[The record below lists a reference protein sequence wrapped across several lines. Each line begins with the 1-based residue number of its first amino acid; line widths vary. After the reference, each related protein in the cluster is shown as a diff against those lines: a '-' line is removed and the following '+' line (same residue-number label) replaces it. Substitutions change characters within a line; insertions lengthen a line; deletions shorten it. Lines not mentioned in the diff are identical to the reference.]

1 MFRVSAVGVALLT
14 ALVLLPATASAK
26 VLNAEAVLPPG
37 QSGFVSLTG
46 LTSGSGSPHLYD
58 QQPLFVDF
66 KRKPFGMNLAAGP
79 TESPK
84 AGVTIVRDAY
94 GVPSITGATELDA
107 WYGAGYALAQDR
119 MFQLEAFRHATQGR
133 LAELTGKG
141 ALDDDLVSRRDYY
154 TPAELQAMF
163 DRFPLPLRTRT
174 LAYRDGINAWI
185 RHLQLTPTDLPAEYL
200 ATGTALTPWT
210 VQDTLSVGVFL
221 ARTVPSGDG
230 QELRNLRAVQA
241 SGPTV
246 LDRLLPRSTPHQL
259 STIPRSEGL
268 FPQGHRLSAKKA
280 AAARRRSLRFAQ
292 TLPGAT
298 DGMARA
304 ADTKAQLRAGRIGR
318 VGGSSMFAV
327 RESGGRALLF
337 NGPQL
342 GFSAPE
348 LFAELEIHAPGYNVR
363 GVTAAG
369 IPVVGIGH
377 NDDVAWGLTS
387 GLSDEDDLYAEQ
399 LKPGDPESYRYK
411 GAWRKMDCRDEVFRY
426 KTPLSDT
433 LLKGKLPETGKV
445 TRRICRTIHG
455 PVQSRLRDVAYARK
469 YAIWKRD
476 LETLVGI
483 DALNRA
489 RNIKDVDAAARQV
502 TWNENIMAADSQGN
516 IGFWHPGLIQL
527 RNSHWD
533 ERLPQPG
540 TGEAEWGGL
549 VPRAK
554 LPHVINPKQ
563 GWLANWNNIPSQ
575 GWTTG
580 DGPASERVTAQ
591 FHRVGW
597 LMRLVRDLKRH
608 PSFADA
614 KGVIPR
620 EGSTA
625 QQRPLASFR
634 LRRARKG
641 ATGRARTVLDT
652 ILAWDGNY
660 VRTADDRTVD
670 PGVATWE
677 AYKTALA
684 DRAVRG
690 FAKGA
695 AAFEDEPGTS
705 HIFDIT
711 DKESYALR
719 TLSRGNYRVAAAT
732 AFDALAKRFGT
743 DDPAR
748 WRAPRAFYDVEAQ
761 GAAQAPPLPFFDRGT
776 WEQFVEVGP

>member
-1 MFRVSAVGVALLT
+1 MSRVPAVAAAVLS

-26 VLNAEAVLPPG
+26 VLNAEGVLPPG
-37 QSGFVSLTG
+37 QSGYVSLTG
-46 LTSGSGSPHLYD
+46 LTSGGGSPHLYD

-66 KRKPFGMNLAAGP
+66 MRKPFGMNLAAGP
-79 TESPK
+79 TETPK
-84 AGVTIVRDAY
+84 AGVTIVRDTY

-107 WYGAGYALAQDR
+107 WFGAGYAVAQDR

-133 LAELTGKG
+133 LAEVTGKG
-141 ALDDDLVSRRDYY
+141 ALEDDLIARRDYY

-163 DRFPLPLRTRT
+163 DRFPAPLRART

-185 RHLQLTPTDLPAEYL
+185 AHLQITPTELPAEYA

-230 QELRNLRAVQA
+230 QELRNLRAVEA
-241 SGPTV
+241 GGATV
-246 LDRLLPRSTPHQL
+246 LDRLLPRSTRRQL

-268 FPQGHRLSAKKA
+268 FPQGRRLSAKKA
-280 AAARRRSLRFAQ
+280 AAARKRSLAFVG
-292 TLPGAT
+292 TLPDASDT
-298 DGMARA
+298 MARA
-304 ADTKAQLRAGRIGR
+304 ADAKAQLRAGSIGR

-327 RESGGRALLF
+327 REGGGRALLF

-342 GFSAPE
+342 GFSVPE
-348 LFAELEIHAPGYNVR
+348 LFVELEVHAPGYNVR

-377 NDDVAWGLTS
+377 NDDVAWGFTS

-411 GAWRKMDCRDEVFRY
+411 GEWQKMNCRDETFAF
-426 KTPLSDT
+426 KTPPSDT
-433 LLKGKLPETGKV
+433 LLNGKAPESGSV
-445 TRRICRTIHG
+445 TRRLCRTVHG
-455 PVQSRLRDVAYARK
+455 PVQSRQGDVAYARK
-469 YAIWKRD
+469 YAIWNRD
-476 LETLVGI
+476 LETIVGI
-483 DALNRA
+483 DGLNRA
-489 RNIKDVDAAARQV
+489 RTIKDVDAAARQV

-516 IGFWHPGLIQL
+516 IGFWHPGLVQL
-527 RNSHWD
+527 RNSRWD

-554 LPHVINPKQ
+554 MPHVINPKQ

-597 LMRLVRDLKRH
+597 LMRLVRDLKQH
-608 PSFADA
+608 PSFSDA
-614 KGVIPR
+614 QGVIRR
-620 EGSTA
+620 EGSVA
-625 QQRPLASFR
+625 QQRPLAGFR

-641 ATGRARTVLDT
+641 AVGRARIVLDT

-660 VRTADDRTVD
+660 VRTADDGTVD
-670 PGVATWE
+670 PGVAAWE

-684 DRAVRG
+684 DRAVRP
-690 FAKGA
+690 FAQGA
-695 AAFEDEPGTS
+695 AVFEDRPGNS
-705 HIFDIT
+705 HVFDIT

-719 TLSRGNYRVAAAT
+719 TLSRGNYRVAAST
-732 AFDALAKRFGT
+732 AFDALATRFGT

-748 WRAPRAFYDVEAQ
+748 WREPRALYKVVAQ
-761 GAAQAPPLPFFDRGT
+761 GAGQAPPLPFFDRGT
-776 WEQFVEVGP
+776 WEQLVELGP